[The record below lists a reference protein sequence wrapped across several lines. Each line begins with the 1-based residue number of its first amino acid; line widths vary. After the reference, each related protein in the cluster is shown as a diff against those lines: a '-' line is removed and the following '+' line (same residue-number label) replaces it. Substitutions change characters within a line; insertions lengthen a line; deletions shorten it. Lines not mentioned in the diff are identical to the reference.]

1 VVLQHYQQPLGDL
14 APGVQFLAPVVRGGC
29 LGVEVFFTLSGFIVS
44 YNYADRFRRFSR
56 GAYRAF
62 LWKWFARIYPVHLM
76 TLAMMGALV
85 LAADAMRMPLTSE
98 ARDTVETFTANRR
111 GAGVAR
117 VPSVHMSSLVGGVRG
132 GGMPRIPIASGV
144 GGATA
149 SPPALISAAVVLG
162 AEVLGVQLLAISGE
176 FWTFSYPV
184 MWLRINFK
192 IQRGLH
198 VSGLR
203 RRLRVRDR
211 SVRPPARDT
220 AHRVGWP
227 YFYSLYMTHFIIFP
241 MTKKLVGWER
251 SVAAPL

>member
-1 VVLQHYQQPLGDL
+1 
-14 APGVQFLAPVVRGGC
+14 VVRGGC
-29 LGVEVFFTLSGFIVS
+29 LGVGVFFTLSGFIVS

-149 SPPALISAAVVLG
+149 SPPRAHLGCRGAGRRGVGSAVA
-162 AEVLGVQLLAISGE
+162 
-176 FWTFSYPV
+176 
-184 MWLRINFK
+184 R
-192 IQRGLH
+192 H
-198 VSGLR
+198 LR
-203 RRLRVRDR
+203 RVLDILI
-211 SVRPPARDT
+211 PGD
-220 AHRVGWP
+220 
-227 YFYSLYMTHFIIFP
+227 
-241 MTKKLVGWER
+241 
-251 SVAAPL
+251 VAANQLQNSARTAC